1 MFIQITMQVSVIIEQ
16 NSKGRYS
23 AYISDERVKFG
34 VLGEGNTPEETI
46 EDFKIGYE
54 DIRDAYLSEGKD
66 FTDLEFNFKYD
77 TASFLSTYSHILSL
91 AGLSRLTG
99 VNQGLLSHYIAGRKK
114 PRKRTITKIKASVN
128 DLGKKLSSVDFV

>member
-1 MFIQITMQVSVIIEQ
+1 MLVTVIIEQ

-23 AYISDERVKFG
+23 AYIDDDRVKFG

-54 DIRDAYLSEGKD
+54 DIRDTYLSEGKS
-66 FTDLEFNFKYD
+66 FTDLEFDFKYD

-99 VNQGLLSHYIAGRKK
+99 VNQGLLSHYITGRKK
-114 PRKRTITKIKASVN
+114 PRQHTISKIKASVN
-128 DLGKKLSSVDFV
+128 ELGRKLSVVDFV